1 MFGLV
6 PFGRRGIGI
15 GRRNG
20 DLFDIDSFFDDFFN
34 DSAFPVFF
42 GSGSNMR
49 VDISENEK
57 EYVLEAE
64 MPGVRKED
72 ISIEV
77 NDNRLTIS
85 AKRDEKVEEKRGN
98 YIRKERRAS
107 SMARSFSVENVESD
121 KITAK
126 HDNGILTLILPK
138 KEQSRPEGRKI
149 DIS

>member
-6 PFGRRGIGI
+6 PFGRRGIG
-15 GRRNG
+15 RRNG
-20 DLFDIDSFFDDFFN
+20 DLFDIDNFFEDFFN
-34 DSAFPVFF
+34 EPTFPVFL
-42 GSGSNMR
+42 GNGGNMR

-64 MPGVRKED
+64 LPGIRKED

-77 NDNRLTIS
+77 NDDRLTIS
-85 AKRDEKVEEKRGN
+85 ANRDERVEEKRDN

-107 SMARSFSVENVESD
+107 RMTRSFSVDNVDTD

-126 HDNGILTLILPK
+126 HDNGVLTLILPK
-138 KEQSRPEGRKI
+138 KEQSRPGGKKI